1 MQILQH
7 FLLASILMVITEARV
22 GDRSSIINEVED
34 TERELVNWWFSPTV
48 SPTVSP
54 TLSPT
59 KAPHVQYHGRN
70 YNISDYYHD
79 DAIADYTEMEE
90 ELKYE
95 LSLKN
100 MSFWTGSD
108 WLWFVSLITGAGVVL
123 SIGIVALMQRRDP
136 EITND
141 KLIDDESTDGEYS
154 TDGGE
159 TSDGEGDYIAPGL
172 EGSQSEETFE

>member
-1 MQILQH
+1 MIQH
-7 FLLASILMVITEARV
+7 FLLTSILMVITEARV
-22 GDRSSIINEVED
+22 GDRSSSLIDEVEN
-34 TERELVNWWFSPTV
+34 TERELAKWWFSPTV
-48 SPTVSP
+48 SPTISP

-59 KAPHVQYHGRN
+59 KAPHVQYHGRS

-79 DAIADYTEMEE
+79 DDIADYAEMEE

-108 WLWFVSLITGAGVVL
+108 WLWFVSLITGTGVVL
-123 SIGIVALMQRRDP
+123 SIGVFTLMQRRDP

-172 EGSQSEETFE
+172 EDSQSEDTFE

>member
-1 MQILQH
+1 MQILQN

-59 KAPHVQYHGRN
+59 KAPHAQYHGRN

-79 DAIADYTEMEE
+79 DAIADYAEMEE
-90 ELKYE
+90 LQYE